1 MLILKICLEEQLL
14 INYSIE
20 KAFDIAKNLIY
31 DGYQRALPSMV
42 IKCLDK
48 KAIDTSSLTETEIK
62 FTNQWLAEKL
72 HKQIIK

>member
-42 IKCLDK
+42 IKCFDK
-48 KAIDTSSLTETEIK
+48 KAIDTSSLTETEIT